1 MSRNYDRRMRLLLV
15 DDSIP
20 FLETAEA
27 ILSGEFD
34 VACVS
39 DFDRVLDACADEE
52 PDAVLL
58 DLYYDGAP
66 RGFEILT
73 ELLAE
78 YPFLPVIMWTE
89 SESMEDELRSQ
100 ELGAFHHVRKDARPG
115 EIQVVVD
122 AALRQRRLLIGE
134 RTSRREA
141 DRRWGEFIYASET
154 MERVFSTLE
163 RIAASDQSVLITGET
178 GVGKGLLA
186 REIHRRSS
194 RAAGPFAVVECASL
208 PDTIVENE
216 LFGHEKGAYTGAV
229 SQQIGSCEAADGG
242 TLFLDEIGDM
252 PLVSQAKLLR
262 LADEGRFKRLGG
274 RHERFADIRIIA
286 ATNHDLA
293 SEAENGRFRKDLFY
307 RLNTFHID
315 IPPLRERREDIVP
328 LAQHF
333 AAEFVQGSRRG
344 FSLSPAAELYLQ
356 SQRWDGNV
364 RELKHTIERAC
375 VLADD
380 RHLNPRDLAV
390 PAGPEVTLPVS
401 YESERARVVL
411 DLKKTLVRTS
421 LARNGG
427 NITRAAEDIGVT
439 RQTFHEFLKET
450 GIAAMRSEG
459 AALDGS

>member
-1 MSRNYDRRMRLLLV
+1 MAHSPDRRRRLLLV
-15 DDSIP
+15 DDSVP

-39 DFDRVLDACADEE
+39 DPNQVLDACADKE

-58 DLYYDGAP
+58 DLYFDGAP
-66 RGFEILT
+66 RGFDILT

-115 EIQVVVD
+115 DVQVVVD
-122 AALRQRRLLIGE
+122 AALRNRRLLIGE
-134 RTSRREA
+134 KRSRREA

-154 MERVFSTLE
+154 MDRVFSSLE
-163 RIAASDQSVLITGET
+163 KIAASDQSVLITGET

-194 RAAGPFAVVECASL
+194 RASGPFAVVECASL

-274 RHERFADIRIIA
+274 RHERYVDIRIIA

-293 SEAENGRFRKDLFY
+293 REAESGRFRKDLFY

-328 LAQHF
+328 IARRF
-333 AAEFVQGSRRG
+333 ADGFVQGSRRG

-375 VLADD
+375 VLAED
-380 RHLNPRDLAV
+380 RSLNPRDLAV
-390 PAGPEVTLPVS
+390 PGETEVAFPLN
-401 YESERARVVL
+401 YETERARVVL
-411 DLKKTLVRTS
+411 GLKRTLVSTALTQS
-421 LARNGG
+421 GG
-427 NITRAAEDIGVT
+427 NITKAAEDIGVS
-439 RQTFHEFLKET
+439 RQTFHEFMRET
-450 GIAAMRSEG
+450 GISA
-459 AALDGS
+459 DGT

>member
-1 MSRNYDRRMRLLLV
+1 MSRSPDRRRRLLLV
-15 DDSIP
+15 DDSVP

-27 ILSGEFD
+27 ILTGGFD

-39 DFDRVLDACADEE
+39 DPERVLDACADEE

-58 DLYYDGAP
+58 DLYFDGAP
-66 RGFEILT
+66 RGFDILT

-115 EIQVVVD
+115 DVLVVVD
-122 AALRQRRLLIGE
+122 AALRRRRLLIGE
-134 RTSRREA
+134 RAFSEEV
-141 DRRWGEFIYASET
+141 DRRWGEFIYASDT
-154 MERVFSTLE
+154 MERVFATLD

-229 SQQIGSCEAADGG
+229 SQQIGSCEVADGG

-252 PLVSQAKLLR
+252 PVVSQAKLLR

-274 RHERFADIRIIA
+274 RHERYVDIRIIA

-293 SEAENGRFRKDLFY
+293 QEAESGRFRKDLFY

-315 IPPLRERREDIVP
+315 IPPLRGRREDIVP
-328 LAQHF
+328 LARHF
-333 AAEFVQGSRRG
+333 AGGFVQGSQRG

-364 RELKHTIERAC
+364 RELKHTIGRAC

-380 RHLNPRDLAV
+380 SVLNPRDLAV
-390 PAGPEVTLPVS
+390 PAGPEVTLPVN
-401 YESERARVVL
+401 YETERSRVVS
-411 DLKKTLVRTS
+411 DLKRTLVTTS
-421 LARNGG
+421 LARNKG
-427 NITRAAEDIGVT
+427 NITKAAEDIGVS

-450 GIAAMRSEG
+450 GLSA
-459 AALDGS
+459 DGS